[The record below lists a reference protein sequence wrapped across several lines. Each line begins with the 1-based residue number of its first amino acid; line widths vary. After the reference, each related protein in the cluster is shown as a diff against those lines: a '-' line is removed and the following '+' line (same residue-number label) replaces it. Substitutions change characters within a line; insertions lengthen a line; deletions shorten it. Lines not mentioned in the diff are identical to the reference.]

1 MNLKNNIKGYKKIFI
16 YIFLL
21 FPIGKVISQ
30 TTIKLERINGAYIV
44 PCKVNGTPMNFIFD
58 TGATDVTISLTEA
71 EFLFKNGLL
80 KENDIKKSV
89 EYQTASGELR
99 KGTKI
104 NLREIEISG
113 LTLHNISATIVHEQN
128 APLLLGMSALNQL
141 GKIEIENGTLTI
153 NGHFNNEIDIN
164 NIEDDT
170 KKTIDW
176 INNKL
181 IKHQYETD
189 DTRQVQYF
197 EDVIEIKGS
206 YYLSGKRNQ
215 ETTKPWGFKQE
226 FIIPLDKIN
235 NIDFEDKKVNYW
247 LTIKIKKAEEAI
259 ITVIDGI
266 PYNYDKIGFIVNK
279 SIDNE
284 DLRPLMLSAFE
295 HLIKL
300 YSVKQAKTQN
310 KTSQKIVKYKFEN
323 GYSEHIGE
331 IGKDGWI
338 KNSYNLQNLL
348 VSKQETF
355 IDKNDKVKELKT
367 KTTFYYPSNGSIEK
381 IYYTPIRLDE
391 QKIGEYKEYYENGN
405 LKVEGKFY
413 DFFKN
418 GYKVYFG
425 NIKIGSWKFYLEN
438 NELESQEEYKVVI
451 EKSEDGTLKKIYN
464 LFFNSVDN
472 KWINHGPYYEF
483 DKNKNVPKIIREYN
497 NGVLIN
503 EK

>member
-1 MNLKNNIKGYKKIFI
+1 MNLKSNIKGFHKIFI
-16 YIFLL
+16 FIFIL

-71 EFLFKNGLL
+71 KFLFKNGLL
-80 KENDIKKSV
+80 KKNDIKQSTQ
-89 EYQTASGELR
+89 YQTASGELR

-104 NLREIEISG
+104 NLRAIEISG
-113 LTLHNISATIVHEQN
+113 LILHNISATIVHEQN

-164 NIEDDT
+164 NIKEDT

-181 IKHQYETD
+181 IKHQYEFD
-189 DTRQVQYF
+189 NTRQVQFF
-197 EDVIEIKGS
+197 EDVIEIEGL
-206 YYLSGKRNQ
+206 YYLSGKRIQ

-235 NIDFEDKKVNYW
+235 NIDFEEKENNYW
-247 LTIKIKKAEEAI
+247 LTIKIKKAQEAI
-259 ITVIDGI
+259 ITVIDGK
-266 PYNYDKIGFIVNK
+266 PHNYDKIGFIINK

-295 HLIKL
+295 HLVKL
-300 YSVKQAKTQN
+300 YSFKQAKTET

-323 GYSEHIGE
+323 GYSEIIGE

-338 KNSYNLQNLL
+338 KNSYNIENLL

-367 KTTFYYPSNGSIEK
+367 KTTLYYPSNGSIK
-381 IYYTPIRLDE
+381 RIYYTPQIPFT
-391 QKIGEYKEYYENGN
+391 QNIGEYKEYHENGN
-405 LKVEGKFY
+405 LELDGQFY

-425 NIKIGSWKFYLEN
+425 DIKIGSWKWYSEN
-438 NELESQEEYKVVI
+438 NELESQEEYKAQI
-451 EKSEDGTLKKIYN
+451 EYWEDGTLKVIYG
-464 LFFNSVDN
+464 LFFYSVEN
-472 KWINHGPYYEF
+472 IWIKHGPYYEF
-483 DKNKNVPKIIREYN
+483 NKNERVPKIIREYN